1 MYPHVELLWL
11 TLPVALFW
19 IMRLWLKTSRME
31 IHDDPLLFAI
41 TDRASWVVA
50 TAIAC
55 IAVAAAIPWG
65 FA

>member
-1 MYPHVELLWL
+1 
-11 TLPVALFW
+11 
-19 IMRLWLKTSRME
+19 MRLWLKTSRME

-41 TDRASWVVA
+41 TDRASWIVA
-50 TAIAC
+50 IAIAC